1 LCTACRRLKLWRYQD
16 TVAKHELRGSAEESF
31 ILWEVDEHGSH
42 NGDTGLASIVEC
54 RVKIGHQAVASE
66 NSLTDHFLDTFGL
79 KPWLSLD
86 VVDGAVGPEEGVEK
100 TELVE
105 LDIKVLSGDT
115 LISRYIT
122 SSEEHS

>member
-1 LCTACRRLKLWRYQD
+1 
-16 TVAKHELRGSAEESF
+16 LRGSAKESF

-54 RVKIGHQAVASE
+54 RVKIGQQAVASE